1 MSSASLSLKRRRLPP
16 AGCCVARGP
25 VICSL
30 CCRCHS
36 RPNSGSGL
44 VGGASR
50 FDHDWGVQTWPTMHC
65 DDHCAIDRG
74 RRGRAAREGKAD
86 EEIFKNRLLR
96 SSATFLPAGR
106 AWSSAYMVEYGRVP
120 ARVLV
125 GQPGKKYGVWPDGG
139 FNYGKSTLARL
150 STCSPAQPSML
161 TCTR

>member
-106 AWSSAYMVEYGRVP
+106 AWSSANMVEYLPEYSLASQERSTGYGQMEVLTM
-120 ARVLV
+120 AR
-125 GQPGKKYGVWPDGG
+125 
-139 FNYGKSTLARL
+139 ARW
-150 STCSPAQPSML
+150 
-161 TCTR
+161 RD